1 MLSLEKAIEKA
12 SSNDCPRFFDIMNFR
27 GLFKKVGMQ
36 VGLSNAQNIPLL
48 SKKLCRASI
57 LCFGNFIVVAEKR
70 NLVEGICLEALPT
83 RAWGQ

>member
-1 MLSLEKAIEKA
+1 
-12 SSNDCPRFFDIMNFR
+12 
-27 GLFKKVGMQ
+27 MQ

-48 SKKLCRASI
+48 SKKLCRTSI

-70 NLVEGICLEALPT
+70 NLVEGICLEAFPT

>member
-1 MLSLEKAIEKA
+1 
-12 SSNDCPRFFDIMNFR
+12 
-27 GLFKKVGMQ
+27 MQ

-70 NLVEGICLEALPT
+70 NLVEGICLSAVFSEPEVNRHHHHMDPQKGAQFKL
-83 RAWGQ
+83 